1 MMQAALRVA
10 IGVFGAVGALVLL
23 QIWLDPAKIA
33 GGLGLVGQGWQGQSA
48 LRSEIA
54 GFFGAAGLLSLAS
67 AVRNDRRLLVGP
79 LLLIAIALAGR
90 FVTIALDGWSSAVV
104 PSIVAEAV
112 LLAVY
117 VAGYRSLR

>member
-1 MMQAALRVA
+1 MQAALRVA